1 MASDVD
7 LYDTHYA
14 HLAAIAQT
22 DVRRETYDEDLGQS
36 SWITLA
42 EAREW
47 FRLLRLDADS
57 RVLEVGCGSGGITRR
72 LAAETGASAVGVD
85 INPHGIEAATAS
97 ALREGLSSRV
107 SFQVVDAAQRL
118 PFAVLQELHDVT
130 GAEASVSAR
139 WRDARAR
146 RRDALAA
153 IEGEEGFEGLQRFLD
168 AVCTLSRERRLSR
181 FAYLAYKRA

>member
-72 LAAETGASAVGVD
+72 LAAETG
-85 INPHGIEAATAS
+85 T
-97 ALREGLSSRV
+97 V
-107 SFQVVDAAQRL
+107 S
-118 PFAVLQELHDVT
+118 
-130 GAEASVSAR
+130 
-139 WRDARAR
+139 
-146 RRDALAA
+146 
-153 IEGEEGFEGLQRFLD
+153 
-168 AVCTLSRERRLSR
+168 
-181 FAYLAYKRA
+181 